1 MEFDKQFNEMLVLI
15 NKKKDGEE
23 NKAIEPETIPTDGFT
38 NAVNDLMSTIAGD
51 SPNPHDL
58 IKAKVLTGS
67 DEPAPADEIGKSAP
81 ASEDEDEIE
90 TGESDGN
97 LEVGDGQVGFEKDGD
112 KLRIVFK
119 DASITLSGKSLMAL
133 RDFIDNSYGETNES
147 VDGDGTDDD
156 VEDVEDGDEEDIA
169 GAVDDAES
177 SGDEG

>member
-23 NKAIEPETIPTDGFT
+23 NKSAEPETIPTDGFT

-51 SPNPHDL
+51 SP
-58 IKAKVLTGS
+58 KVLTGS

-133 RDFIDNSYGETNES
+133 RDFIDNSYGESTTNES
-147 VDGDGTDDD
+147 TDGSDVDNDTA
-156 VEDVEDGDEEDIA
+156 EGDEEDVA
-169 GAVDDAES
+169 GAIDDPENS
-177 SGDEG
+177 DQTGEEG